1 MPDRPE
7 EPCMPSTMSSPP
19 PSIAREEGAH
29 DAVHSVQLSLVP
41 EAHAPHAARQA
52 LVGLTVV
59 PDDRLDA
66 IQLLVTELVTNSVV
80 HAGLRPGEE
89 IELSITRSKAGLR
102 VEVADR
108 GEGFDPPPPPEDP
121 FAESGRGLA
130 LVDMISDRWG
140 VARNGLTRVWFE
152 IDLN

>member
-1 MPDRPE
+1 
-7 EPCMPSTMSSPP
+7 MPSTMSSPP
-19 PSIAREEGAH
+19 PSVAREGGAH
-29 DAVHSVQLSLVP
+29 DAVHSVQLSLLP

-66 IQLLVTELVTNSVV
+66 IQLLVTELVSNSVL
-80 HAGLRPGEE
+80 HAGLRPGDQ
-89 IELSITRSKAGLR
+89 IELSITRSNAGLR

-108 GEGFDPPPPPEDP
+108 GAGFDPPPPPEDP

-140 VARNGLTRVWFE
+140 VARDGLSRVWFE

>member
-1 MPDRPE
+1 MVDRPE

-19 PSIAREEGAH
+19 PSFASEESA
-29 DAVHSVQLSLVP
+29 DAVHSVQLSLLP

-52 LVGLTVV
+52 LMGLPVV

-66 IQLLVTELVTNSVV
+66 IQLLVTELVTNSVI
-80 HAGLRPGEE
+80 HAGLRPGDQ
-89 IELSITRSKAGLR
+89 IELSITRSRAGLR

-108 GEGFDPPPPPEDP
+108 GAGFEPPPPPDDP
-121 FAESGRGLA
+121 FAENGRGLA

-140 VARNGLTRVWFE
+140 VARDALTRVWFE

>member
-1 MPDRPE
+1 
-7 EPCMPSTMSSPP
+7 MPSTMSSSPT
-19 PSIAREEGAH
+19 SIAREGSAA
-29 DAVHSVQLSLVP
+29 DAVHSVSLSLLP

-52 LVGLTVV
+52 VMGLTVV

-89 IELSITRSKAGLR
+89 IELSITRSSAGLR
-102 VEVADR
+102 VEVVD
-108 GEGFDPPPPPEDP
+108 GGPGFEPPPPPDDP

-140 VARNGLTRVWFE
+140 VARDERTRVWFE
-152 IDLN
+152 LDLN